1 MIETIQNFFKTR
13 IEAKKGDEEKETA
26 ARVAAAALLFE
37 AAMSDYQLDDVERQT
52 IKDLII
58 EQFNLDQADAMT
70 LIALAESQA
79 KEATGLHGFTTL
91 INQNWSET
99 ERVNLMEKMWRV
111 VYADGRLDDHEL
123 HLMRKI
129 QRLLHI
135 PQVDYVAGKLRNKPS
150 TT

>member
-1 MIETIQNFFKTR
+1 MIEAIQNFFKTR
-13 IEAKKGDEEKETA
+13 IEAKEGDEEKETA

-52 IKDLII
+52 IKDLIT
-58 EQFNLDQADAMT
+58 EQFNLDRADAMT

>member
-1 MIETIQNFFKTR
+1 MIEAIQNFFKTR
-13 IEAKKGDEEKETA
+13 IESKESDEEKETA

-52 IKDLII
+52 IKDLIT
-58 EQFNLDQADAMT
+58 EQFNLDRADAMT

>member
-1 MIETIQNFFKTR
+1 MIEAIQNFFKTR
-13 IEAKKGDEEKETA
+13 IEAKEGDEEKETA

-58 EQFNLDQADAMT
+58 EQFNLDRTDAMT

>member
-1 MIETIQNFFKTR
+1 MIEAIQNFFKTR
-13 IEAKKGDEEKETA
+13 IEAKEGDEEKETA

-52 IKDLII
+52 IKDLIT
-58 EQFNLDQADAMT
+58 EQFNLDRTDAMT

>member
-1 MIETIQNFFKTR
+1 MIEAIQNFFKTR
-13 IEAKKGDEEKETA
+13 IESKESDEEKETA

-58 EQFNLDQADAMT
+58 EQFNLDRTDAMT

-150 TT
+150 TP

>member
-26 ARVAAAALLFE
+26 AQVAAAALLFE

-58 EQFNLDQADAMT
+58 EQFNLDRADAMT

>member
-1 MIETIQNFFKTR
+1 MIEAIQNFFKTR
-13 IEAKKGDEEKETA
+13 IEAKEGDEEKETA

-58 EQFNLDQADAMT
+58 EQFNLDRADAMT

>member
-58 EQFNLDQADAMT
+58 EQFNLDRADAMT

-99 ERVNLMEKMWRV
+99 ERVDLMEKMWRV

>member
-1 MIETIQNFFKTR
+1 MIEAIQNFFKTR
-13 IEAKKGDEEKETA
+13 IEAKEGDEEKETA

-58 EQFNLDQADAMT
+58 EQFNLDRADAMT

-99 ERVNLMEKMWRV
+99 DRVNLMEKMWRV

>member
-1 MIETIQNFFKTR
+1 MIEAIQNFFKTR

-58 EQFNLDQADAMT
+58 EQFNLDRADAMT

-135 PQVDYVAGKLRNKPS
+135 PQIDYVAGKLRNKPS
-150 TT
+150 TP

>member
-58 EQFNLDQADAMT
+58 EQFNLDRADAMT

>member
-1 MIETIQNFFKTR
+1 MIEAIQNFFKTR
-13 IEAKKGDEEKETA
+13 IEAKEGDEEKETA

-52 IKDLII
+52 IKNLIT
-58 EQFNLDQADAMT
+58 EQFNLDRADAMT

>member
-1 MIETIQNFFKTR
+1 MIEAIQNFFKTR
-13 IEAKKGDEEKETA
+13 IEAKEGDEEKETA

-58 EQFNLDQADAMT
+58 EQFNLDRADAMT

-135 PQVDYVAGKLRNKPS
+135 PQIDYVAGKLRNKPS
-150 TT
+150 TP